1 MRRRGFLKGIGAAFL
16 LPALA
21 PPVTWPL
28 VEPPSFVEMLRAAYE
43 PAVREHL
50 NTPVRIFA
58 LSKINFTSDTRNPQE
73 TKSTRQLDT
82 KAQ

>member
-1 MRRRGFLKGIGAAFL
+1 MKRRGFLKGIGAAFL

-28 VEPPSFVEMLRAAYE
+28 VEPPSFAEMLRAAYG

-58 LSKINFTSDTRNPQE
+58 LSKINFTSDTRSPQE
-73 TKSTRQLDT
+73 TKSKPQSGTIAR
-82 KAQ
+82 